1 MQMIKRRKAHGS
13 FLVCLLLALV
23 LLVLAVAY
31 ALYVNVTDAE
41 VFKTALNKADINELL
56 TMMLGDDGVPTS
68 LGAGLKLLEGQ
79 NIKAGDLLSGFAENT
94 IAYLLD
100 ETQEWKPV
108 ITVLGTE
115 FPIPLSE
122 DFNAHMETVKTFVK
136 LGRTGFMVLLGVAG
150 FLLLWVLLTSRK
162 GRSGF
167 SPVGYY
173 IGALLPVF
181 FVIAVIGWAYF
192 DFEGFWAFLHEHFI
206 RDGIFAE
213 GEMIM
218 QVFTTDMFKAFM
230 FPIVKTFAM
239 LLCGILALPVVV
251 APFCNLIK
259 GSPKS

>member
-1 MQMIKRRKAHGS
+1 MIRRRKAYGS

-31 ALYVNVTDAE
+31 ALYVNVTDVE

-56 TMMLGDDGVPTS
+56 TMMLGDDGVPAS

-100 ETQEWKPV
+100 ETQQWTPV
-108 ITVLGTE
+108 ITVMGME

-136 LGRTGFMVLLGVAG
+136 IGRTGFMVLLGVAG
-150 FLLLWVLLTSRK
+150 FLLLWVLLTGRK

-167 SPVGYY
+167 SPAGY
-173 IGALLPVF
+173 
-181 FVIAVIGWAYF
+181 
-192 DFEGFWAFLHEHFI
+192 
-206 RDGIFAE
+206 
-213 GEMIM
+213 
-218 QVFTTDMFKAFM
+218 
-230 FPIVKTFAM
+230 
-239 LLCGILALPVVV
+239 
-251 APFCNLIK
+251 
-259 GSPKS
+259 